1 MLLQKVFYFSV
12 YCTPF
17 AVSQDQNVFKTNSGH
32 IVIVGEQDSNKIIAE
47 SHTVSISLNY
57 QRPRGRQQVGQDL
70 RSSVPGQSR
79 SSPMKSSWRRYGKI
93 LPQPTFTP
101 RDTRRSGARLRRKGI
116 PAGKKRYL
124 RLMKANDLLAPTR
137 PKSNGSSRTH
147 DGTIRTEQPNRMW
160 GTDGKQFWTRQNG
173 LCWFFGVIDHCNDEI
188 LGWHASVIG
197 NRFAALE
204 PVHQAVSKQF
214 GSLDKGIAHG
224 TGLSLRRDHGTQYD
238 SRDFQREMKFLGLEQ
253 SPAFVHSPECNGII
267 ERFNRTLQEQ
277 VFDIHNFETIDEA
290 REVIGTFIERLGYRS
305 PFEFKTQLQGMS
317 QT

>member
-1 MLLQKVFYFSV
+1 
-12 YCTPF
+12 
-17 AVSQDQNVFKTNSGH
+17 
-32 IVIVGEQDSNKIIAE
+32 
-47 SHTVSISLNY
+47 
-57 QRPRGRQQVGQDL
+57 
-70 RSSVPGQSR
+70 
-79 SSPMKSSWRRYGKI
+79 
-93 LPQPTFTP
+93 
-101 RDTRRSGARLRRKGI
+101 
-116 PAGKKRYL
+116 
-124 RLMKANDLLAPTR
+124 MKANDLLAPTR

-214 GSLDKGIAHG
+214 GSLDKGIAHD

-290 REVIGTFIERLGYRS
+290 RDVIGTFIEKYNRFWLIKRLGYRS
-305 PFEFKTQLQGMS
+305 PFEFKTQLQNNFLKCA
-317 QT
+317 